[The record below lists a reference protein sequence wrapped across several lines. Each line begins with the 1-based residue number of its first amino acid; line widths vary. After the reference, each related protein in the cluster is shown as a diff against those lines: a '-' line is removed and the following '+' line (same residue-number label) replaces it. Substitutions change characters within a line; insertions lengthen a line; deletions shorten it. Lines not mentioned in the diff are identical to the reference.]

1 MKRIE
6 TLAKALPLPLAA
18 AAMSVVGAL
27 GVAGS
32 AHAAAETL
40 PTPHHLELSDHSAQT
55 KSVERASLRYAASW
69 DTGNE
74 TYAKEAPA
82 SDFVD
87 RTLFIA

>member
-74 TYAKEAPA
+74 TYAKEALA